1 MKFLVVDDSA
11 TMRRI
16 LVNSLQRLGYA
27 DCVEASDGQEAVARF
42 DPSIHFVIT
51 DWNMP
56 NMSGLELAR
65 TLRATPDGRS
75 IPILMVS
82 TRSVK
87 EDIMAAI
94 EASVSNYIVKP
105 FTPQLLEEKIESV
118 LNRQPAAA

>member
-1 MKFLVVDDSA
+1 
-11 TMRRI
+11 
-16 LVNSLQRLGYA
+16 
-27 DCVEASDGQEAVARF
+27 
-42 DPSIHFVIT
+42 
-51 DWNMP
+51 
-56 NMSGLELAR
+56 
-65 TLRATPDGRS
+65 
-75 IPILMVS
+75 MVS